1 MTSYFRKS
9 VALIAVIFAAQA
21 LALAVPTL
29 GKLRT
34 RNNKPITVNGSSV
47 ASGTT
52 ILSKSRIKVPEKVGA
67 TVDLGRLGRLDIGPK
82 TELVLDFDD
91 SEISVQL
98 DAGYVVLSTKQG
110 IKGTVNTSEGV
121 VYSTDPLK
129 DSSVIARTKGSLGP
143 ETGAEIGALGGLGN
157 ATAVGTGAAGM
168 AVMDGSAA
176 AKANG
181 RGRNLSTDN
190 PRAPQD

>member
-9 VALIAVIFAAQA
+9 VALIAVIFAAQV

-91 SEISVQL
+91 SEINVQL

-121 VYSTDPLK
+121 VYSTDPSK

-157 ATAVGTGAAGM
+157 ATAVGAGAAGM

-176 AKANG
+176 AKTNG

>member
-1 MTSYFRKS
+1 MTSYFCKS

-121 VYSTDPLK
+121 VYSTDPSK

-143 ETGAEIGALGGLGN
+143 ETGAEIGALDGLGN
-157 ATAVGTGAAGM
+157 ATAVGAGAAGM

-176 AKANG
+176 AKTNG

-190 PRAPQD
+190 PRAPQN